1 MAGESEFL
9 HGLEVQEVSD
19 GIRTITTASTSVI
32 ALIGTAPNANPM
44 LFPINKPIL
53 IAGSPI
59 EAAQLDPNNTGA
71 GTLPQALDGIFDQT
85 GAVVIVVRVESDD
98 DEAAQLANI
107 LGGVNGATGQYEGVH
122 AFLSAKAVTGFKPKV
137 FIAPGFTHTR
147 KVNAVV
153 TINVTDGGADY
164 TSAPTVRLIGGA
176 GIGAEAVA
184 TVKNGAVTGVRVTKS
199 GSGYTSAPTVEFTGG
214 GGTGASATAVFGTTA
229 NAVVAELVG
238 IADRMGAAI
247 IADGPS
253 TTDAA
258 AIAYRGDFGS
268 RRVYVVDPRVL
279 TTDPTT
285 GNTITEWSSPRVAG
299 LIAKSDNERGFWWS
313 PSNQVINGIT
323 GTERPV
329 DFEMGDPSSRANL
342 LNAKEVATIIREDG
356 FRLWGNRTCSSDQK
370 WAFLSVVRTSD
381 AINESLMAAH
391 LWAIDQGITKNY
403 VDDVIGGVDAYLRH
417 LKSIGAIAG
426 GSVWLDKDLN
436 DPATIASGHVYFDF
450 DFTPTF
456 PAERVTFRSHMTN
469 GYISEVIS

>member
-32 ALIGTAPNANPM
+32 AVVGTAPNANPL
-44 LFPINKPIL
+44 LFPYNKPIL
-53 IAGSPI
+53 IAGSRI
-59 EAAQLDPNNTGA
+59 EAAQLDPDNTGA
-71 GTLPQALDGIFDQT
+71 GTLPQALDDIFDQT
-85 GAVVIVVRVESDD
+85 GAVVVVIRVESEDT
-98 DEAAQLANI
+98 EPAQLANI
-107 LGGVNGATGQYEGVH
+107 LGGVNGNTGQYEGVH
-122 AFLSAKAVTGFKPKV
+122 AILSAKAVTGFKPKILV
-137 FIAPGFTHTR
+137 APGFTHQR
-147 KVNAVV
+147 KSNAIVAV
-153 TINVTDGGADY
+153 NVTAAGTGY
-164 TSAPTVRLIGGA
+164 TSAPTVNLIGG
-176 GIGAEAVA
+176 GGTGAAA
-184 TVKNGAVTGVRVTKS
+184 RAIIKNGAVTEVEITNA
-199 GSGYTSAPTVEFTGG
+199 GSGYTSAPTVEFVGG
-214 GGTGASATAVFGTTA
+214 GGTNAAATAVFGTTA
-229 NAVVAELVG
+229 NAVVSELIG
-238 IADRMGAAI
+238 IADRMGATI

-268 RRVYVVDPRVL
+268 RRVYVVDPRSLL
-279 TTDPTT
+279 TDSNT
-285 GNTITEWSSPRVAG
+285 GNTVTAWSSARVAG

-323 GTERPV
+323 GTERPI
-329 DFEMGDPSSRANL
+329 DFEMGDASSRANL

-356 FRLWGNRTCSSDQK
+356 FRLWGNRTCSSDPK

-436 DPATIASGHVYFDF
+436 APATIASGHIYFDF
-450 DFTPTF
+450 DFSPTF